1 MLQPPYNYTIRIMRI
16 NVKRKFKIFWKNKY
30 MQITK
35 YKKLYFE
42 KNLPK
47 SNFDVVPA
55 GRLFCEK

>member
-1 MLQPPYNYTIRIMRI
+1 
-16 NVKRKFKIFWKNKY
+16 

-35 YKKLYFE
+35 YENLYFK
-42 KNLPK
+42 KNLSK